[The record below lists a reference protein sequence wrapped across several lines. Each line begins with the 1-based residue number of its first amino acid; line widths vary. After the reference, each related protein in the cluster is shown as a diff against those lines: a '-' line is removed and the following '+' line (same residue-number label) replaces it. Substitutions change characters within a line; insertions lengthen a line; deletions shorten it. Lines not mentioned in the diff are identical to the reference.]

1 MKRSRGSHWNRWKFF
16 SWVWRACLWRT
27 LGWVPAGVGS
37 DVRRKTRIRSAIYAE
52 DFTHPIS
59 SFTPRLITTTLIQN
73 AIHTASCFW
82 NTWCSDRAERSSRL
96 FWGLSWSQGIL
107 ISFVYFCLFFIWPT
121 MEVRV
126 SMLLQNCFLRS
137 WLVVLLPGPPA
148 GQMAGN
154 SFYLLY
160 NSTWGH
166 GIRYAVKG
174 RNGRKRNA
182 QKKVLTKCLSVLLKI
197 LIWKFYFSDLATE
210 SFEEKKTTSKA
221 IVSVINL
228 TKDRI

>member
-1 MKRSRGSHWNRWKFF
+1 MSS
-16 SWVWRACLWRT
+16 SWCWLRCEKENK
-27 LGWVPAGVGS
+27 
-37 DVRRKTRIRSAIYAE
+37 D
-52 DFTHPIS
+52 PIS
-59 SFTPRLITTTLIQN
+59 NIRRRFYPSHLILHPKTNNHNSDSKCNSHCFLLLEHLVFWQSGALLSAVLGPELKPR
-73 AIHTASCFW
+73 
-82 NTWCSDRAERSSRL
+82 NTH
-96 FWGLSWSQGIL
+96 F
-107 ISFVYFCLFFIWPT
+107 FCLFFILPT

-126 SMLLQNCFLRS
+126 SMLLQNCFLGS